1 MNGMNQH
8 PNQII
13 YGHSGNKN
21 DIPLAFCLSLEN
33 IQSLEN
39 MIESKTTTTVLEQIS
54 VEDMN
59 NQLFNYIKSKNDST
73 ILTIET
79 SSFYKYL
86 DYQLTLSDYLH
97 HWKPIFDQEEKEKG
111 KIAVTSL
118 PEIIRKK
125 AYARVGL
132 MGNPSD
138 GFYGKTMSLLISNF
152 WAQVTLI
159 PNNYKNQHHHQAS
172 YQSLSSIQLISN
184 PMTDMQQF
192 NSLPSLINLCEKN
205 GYNNA
210 DRLFLATCKV
220 FYQYCQQE
228 NIPINTSIG
237 FKLLFDTNIPR
248 QVGLAG
254 SSAIITAF
262 WKCLVSFYQLSDHS
276 RPTSLLTLER
286 QASLILSVE
295 VDELGIA
302 AGLQDRVIQSFGGLV
317 FMDFEKSFM
326 DQHGYGQYTILDEH
340 MLPPLYLAYV
350 AHPEDSGKVHSSV
363 KQRFLNGDNEIIEAM
378 KQFAQLTEKSIQAL
392 KEKDYSLFGSLM
404 TQNFELRRKTYGDQ
418 VVGEKNIRMVEIV
431 RKHGGHAKFSGSGG
445 AIVILLN
452 DFTLKEIQHLAWDLE
467 KESYVFLKLTLK
479 GSQTDQ

>member
-1 MNGMNQH
+1 MAFLNRVKPCQKDTVIVLSDILCKKEDVMPIISGMNQY

-13 YGHSGNKN
+13 YGHSQNKN
-21 DIPLAFCLSLEN
+21 DIPLAFCLSLNN

-39 MIESKTTTTVLEQIS
+39 MIESKTSTPTFEQIG
-54 VEDMN
+54 VKDMN
-59 NQLFNYIKSKNDST
+59 DQLFNYIQSKNDST
-73 ILTIET
+73 ILTIKT
-79 SSFYKYL
+79 SSHYEYL

-97 HWKPIFDQEEKEKG
+97 HWKSIFDQEEEKKEKEL
-111 KIAVTSL
+111 VTSL
-118 PEIIRKK
+118 SEIIRKK

-152 WAQVTLI
+152 WAEVTLI
-159 PNNYKNQHHHQAS
+159 PNNYKNQHHYQAS
-172 YQSLSSIQLISN
+172 NQPLSSIQLISN
-184 PMTDMQQF
+184 PMADMQQF
-192 NSLPSLINLCEKN
+192 NSLPSLINICEQN

-228 NIPINTSIG
+228 DIPINTTIG
-237 FKLLFDTNIPR
+237 FKLLFNTNIPR

-262 WKCLVSFYQLSDHS
+262 WKCLFSFYQLSDRHH
-276 RPTSLLTLER
+276 PTSLLTLER

-326 DQHGYGQYTILDEH
+326 DQHGYGQYTVLDEH
-340 MLPPLYLAYV
+340 LLPPLYLAYV

-363 KQRFLNGDNEIIEAM
+363 KQRFLSGDNEVYI
-378 KQFAQLTEKSIQAL
+378 
-392 KEKDYSLFGSLM
+392 
-404 TQNFELRRKTYGDQ
+404 
-418 VVGEKNIRMVEIV
+418 
-431 RKHGGHAKFSGSGG
+431 
-445 AIVILLN
+445 
-452 DFTLKEIQHLAWDLE
+452 
-467 KESYVFLKLTLK
+467 
-479 GSQTDQ
+479 